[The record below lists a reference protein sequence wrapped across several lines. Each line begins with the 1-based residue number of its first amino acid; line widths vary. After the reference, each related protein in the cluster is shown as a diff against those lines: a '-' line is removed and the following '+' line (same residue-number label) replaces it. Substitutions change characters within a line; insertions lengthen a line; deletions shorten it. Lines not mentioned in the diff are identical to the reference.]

1 MGFKNILATG
11 YMSDKIEKYI
21 SESDNAK
28 IIISREDSPL
38 GTGGAIKN
46 SESQINS
53 DVHFVLN
60 GDIRVKN

>member
-1 MGFKNILATG
+1 
-11 YMSDKIEKYI
+11 MSDKIEKYI

-28 IIISREDSPL
+28 IIISRDSLL

-46 SESQINS
+46 SESQINF